1 MSDLLR
7 IILFFH
13 YYFQV
18 RQFEAFRQ
26 EMKHSFCFQRART
39 ARAFLPFVANR
50 TPGEDIAIVH
60 NYLKQG
66 VILEGV
72 STDLA

>member
-1 MSDLLR
+1 
-7 IILFFH
+7 
-13 YYFQV
+13 
-18 RQFEAFRQ
+18 
-26 EMKHSFCFQRART
+26 MKHSLCLQRART